1 MDHVH
6 KKRAETLKRK
16 KAEEE
21 QRQQATAKDRAS
33 SYNKAGQ
40 ISHIFSNDQRSDLVA
55 ANPRRVAS
63 GVVPGSS
70 TNFPPSR
77 VLRHTADVPM
87 LDNFEGDPDDEDWQ
101 GSESDRPSS
110 LPSALGDG
118 TPGPSDLPDMY
129 LGEGAPPSL
138 DMANPDRPYKVYIGV
153 SYHVTSQ
160 AVFADKRLRR

>member
-6 KKRAETLKRK
+6 KKRVETLKRK

-33 SYNKAGQ
+33 SYNGAGQ
-40 ISHIFSNDQRSDLVA
+40 ISRLFSNDQSSDLVA

-63 GVVPGSS
+63 GVVPASS
-70 TNFPPSR
+70 TNSAPSG
-77 VLRHTADVPM
+77 VPRHTANVPM
-87 LDNFEGDPDDEDWQ
+87 MDFDDPDDEDWQ

-110 LPSALGDG
+110 PPSSLGDD
-118 TPGPSDLPDMY
+118 TPGPGDLPDMY
-129 LGEGAPPSL
+129 LGEGTPPSL
-138 DMANPDRPYKVYIGV
+138 DMANPDRPYKIYIGV